1 MSPANSIRDGHSTYQ
16 THRRNVSVPI
26 MSSSMIMTPPVS
38 PPLAQAP
45 GNPASTITNMSA
57 LRRPLPAHLNLS
69 TMSSPTCQPVITH
82 NRHSQ
87 PARPCNPYEIPQDD
101 WQRSYPAGQPPP
113 DYVYNGNSFDLHSG
127 PASPVS
133 PILHSAFP
141 LAAAGDE
148 SLIDRW
154 LRHEAMGR
162 PIFPGS
168 RTGSS
173 VATSDISSVRGGM
186 FGSLPGGRGTGP
198 PSRYGP
204 GSVTSAA
211 TRDRDNFTSSAPS
224 YPSSRAGASR
234 PASRDGDGNSV
245 NGESYPPS
253 IVSSEVYPP
262 SIDTRLHYT
271 NPAPP
276 AAPTPP
282 RSFVA
287 PPSVMSAS
295 DASVVCNDETAMG
308 STVTLPE
315 LAATRPPRY
324 SDGLAAPPYQLPLA
338 ELINNGTVG
347 YQGVPI
353 LTYGTATAETEKALL
368 GEMLN
373 NPVGNSQSEGVVV
386 MVRQEVWEELRRRA
400 GLDAGM
406 LDGTGPAVLPGGS
419 NSDGV
424 RPPNKRGSLKSERI
438 KEKSGIF
445 NKDARCCGACIIC

>member
-1 MSPANSIRDGHSTYQ
+1 MSPASSIGRSAYQ
-16 THRRNVSVPI
+16 THRRNISVPI

-38 PPLAQAP
+38 PPLSQAP

-69 TMSSPTCQPVITH
+69 TMSSPTCQPVVTH

-87 PARPCNPYEIPQDD
+87 PPRPCNPYEIPQDD
-101 WQRSYPAGQPPP
+101 SQRSYSAGEPPH

-133 PILHSAFP
+133 PVLHSAFP

-173 VATSDISSVRGGM
+173 VATSDISSLRGGM
-186 FGSLPGGRGTGP
+186 FGSLPGGRATRP

-234 PASRDGDGNSV
+234 PASRDGNSV

-271 NPAPP
+271 HPAPP

-287 PPSVMSAS
+287 PCSLMSAS
-295 DASVVCNDETAMG
+295 NASVVYNDETAMG

-315 LAATRPPRY
+315 PAATRPPRY
-324 SDGLAAPPYQLPLA
+324 SDSLAAPPYQLPLA

-347 YQGVPI
+347 YQAVPI
-353 LTYGTATAETEKALL
+353 LTYGTATAATEKSLL

-406 LDGTGPAVLPGGS
+406 PDGSGHAVLPGGS
-419 NSDGV
+419 SSGGV
-424 RPPNKRGSLKSERI
+424 RPPNKRRILNSGRI
-438 KEKSGIF
+438 KEKSGIL
-445 NKDARCCGACIIC
+445 NNDARCCGACIIC

>member
-1 MSPANSIRDGHSTYQ
+1 MSPASSIRNGRSAY
-16 THRRNVSVPI
+16 HRRNISVPT
-26 MSSSMIMTPPVS
+26 MPSSMIMTPPVS
-38 PPLAQAP
+38 PPLSQAP
-45 GNPASTITNMSA
+45 GNPTSTITNMSA

-69 TMSSPTCQPVITH
+69 TISPPTCQPVVVP

-87 PARPCNPYEIPQDD
+87 PQPRPFNPYEITQDD
-101 WQRSYPAGQPPP
+101 SQRPYLSGQPPP

-133 PILHSAFP
+133 PVLHPAFP
-141 LAAAGDE
+141 LAAGGDE
-148 SLIDRW
+148 SLFDRW

-168 RTGSS
+168 RAGSS

-186 FGSLPGGRGTGP
+186 FGSLPGGRATGP

-234 PASRDGDGNSV
+234 PASRDGDTNSV

-262 SIDTRLHYT
+262 SIDTRLHYAH
-271 NPAPP
+271 PAPP

-282 RSFVA
+282 RSSVA
-287 PPSVMSAS
+287 ASSLMSAS
-295 DASVVCNDETAMG
+295 VVYNGETAAG

-315 LAATRPPRY
+315 VAATRPPRY
-324 SDGLAAPPYQLPLA
+324 SDGLPAPPYQLPLA
-338 ELINNGTVG
+338 ELINSGTVG

-353 LTYGTATAETEKALL
+353 LAYGTATAATEKALL
-368 GEMLN
+368 GEILN
-373 NPVGNSQSEGVVV
+373 NPVNNGQSEGGVV

-400 GLDAGM
+400 GLDGGVPH
-406 LDGTGPAVLPGGS
+406 GTGPAITTGG
-419 NSDGV
+419 NISDGV
-424 RPPNKRGSLKSERI
+424 RPPHKRESLNRRRV
-438 KEKSGIF
+438 KEKVGGS
-445 NKDARCCGACIIC
+445 DEDTRCCGACIIC

>member
-1 MSPANSIRDGHSTYQ
+1 
-16 THRRNVSVPI
+16 
-26 MSSSMIMTPPVS
+26 MIMTPPVS
-38 PPLAQAP
+38 PPLAQVP

-69 TMSSPTCQPVITH
+69 TVSPPASQPVVAH

-87 PARPCNPYEIPQDD
+87 PPRLFNPYEIPQDD
-101 WQRSYPAGQPPP
+101 SQRSYLVGQPPP
-113 DYVYNGNSFDLHSG
+113 DYVYNGNSFDLQSG

-133 PILHSAFP
+133 PVLHPAFP
-141 LAAAGDE
+141 LAAGGDE

-162 PIFPGS
+162 PMFPGS
-168 RTGSS
+168 RAGSS

-186 FGSLPGGRGTGP
+186 FGSLPGGRATGP

-234 PASRDGDGNSV
+234 PASRDGDANSV
-245 NGESYPPS
+245 NGESYPAS

-262 SIDTRLHYT
+262 SIDSRLHYAH
-271 NPAPP
+271 PAPP

-282 RSFVA
+282 RSYLA
-287 PPSVMSAS
+287 ASSLMSAS
-295 DASVVCNDETAMG
+295 GASVVYTDETATG
-308 STVTLPE
+308 SAVTLPDV
-315 LAATRPPRY
+315 AATRPPRY
-324 SDGLAAPPYQLPLA
+324 SDGLPAPPYQLPLA

-353 LTYGTATAETEKALL
+353 LTYGTATAATEKALL
-368 GEMLN
+368 GEILDN
-373 NPVGNSQSEGVVV
+373 QASNGQSEGGVV

-400 GLDAGM
+400 GLDGGM
-406 LDGTGPAVLPGGS
+406 PDGTGPAVTGGS
-419 NSDGV
+419 SSDGV
-424 RPPNKRGSLKSERI
+424 RQPHKRGSLNRRRV
-438 KEKSGIF
+438 KEKSGDSDR
-445 NKDARCCGACIIC
+445 DARCCGVCIIC

>member
-1 MSPANSIRDGHSTYQ
+1 MSPASSIRNGRNAYQ
-16 THRRNVSVPI
+16 AHRRNMSVPS
-26 MSSSMIMTPPVS
+26 MSSSFVMTPPVS

-45 GNPASTITNMSA
+45 GNPTSIITNMSA

-69 TMSSPTCQPVITH
+69 TMSPPTCQPAVAH

-87 PARPCNPYEIPQDD
+87 PPRPFNPYEIPQDD
-101 WQRSYPAGQPPP
+101 SQRSNLVGQSPP
-113 DYVYNGNSFDLHSG
+113 DYVHNGNPFDLHSG

-133 PILHSAFP
+133 PVLHPAFP

-148 SLIDRW
+148 SLFDRW

-186 FGSLPGGRGTGP
+186 FGSLPGGRATGP

-204 GSVTSAA
+204 GSVASAA

-234 PASRDGDGNSV
+234 PASRDGDANSV

-262 SIDTRLHYT
+262 SIDTRLHYVHPT
-271 NPAPP
+271 PP

-282 RSFVA
+282 RSSVA
-287 PPSVMSAS
+287 PSSLMSAS
-295 DASVVCNDETAMG
+295 DASLVYHDEMATG
-308 STVTLPE
+308 SAVTLPE
-315 LAATRPPRY
+315 VAATRPPRY
-324 SDGLAAPPYQLPLA
+324 SDGLPAPPYQLPLA

-353 LTYGTATAETEKALL
+353 LTYGTATAATEKALL
-368 GEMLN
+368 GEILN
-373 NPVGNSQSEGVVV
+373 DQMSNGQSEEGVV

-406 LDGTGPAVLPGGS
+406 PDGSGPVIATRGNGS
-419 NSDGV
+419 DDV
-424 RPPNKRGSLKSERI
+424 RSPHKRESLKRRRI
-438 KEKSGIF
+438 KEKTGDSA
-445 NKDARCCGACIIC
+445 KEARCCGVCIIC

>member
-1 MSPANSIRDGHSTYQ
+1 MSPASSIGRSAYQ
-16 THRRNVSVPI
+16 THRRNISVPI

-38 PPLAQAP
+38 PPLSQAP

-69 TMSSPTCQPVITH
+69 TMSSPTCQPVVTH

-87 PARPCNPYEIPQDD
+87 PPRPCNPYEIPQDD
-101 WQRSYPAGQPPP
+101 SQRSYSAGEPPH

-133 PILHSAFP
+133 PVLHSAFP

-173 VATSDISSVRGGM
+173 VATSDISSLRGGM
-186 FGSLPGGRGTGP
+186 FGSLPGGR
-198 PSRYGP
+198 
-204 GSVTSAA
+204 A
-211 TRDRDNFTSSAPS
+211 TRPLRCIHLQLILGYITPTLH
-224 YPSSRAGASR
+224 RR
-234 PASRDGDGNSV
+234 LLNS
-245 NGESYPPS
+245 
-253 IVSSEVYPP
+253 
-262 SIDTRLHYT
+262 
-271 NPAPP
+271 
-276 AAPTPP
+276 P

-287 PPSVMSAS
+287 PCSLMSAS
-295 DASVVCNDETAMG
+295 NASVVYNDETAMG

-315 LAATRPPRY
+315 PAATRPPRY
-324 SDGLAAPPYQLPLA
+324 SDSLAAPPYQLPLA

-347 YQGVPI
+347 YQAVPI
-353 LTYGTATAETEKALL
+353 LTYGTATAATEKSLL

-386 MVRQEVWEELRRRA
+386 MAWMPGCRMVVAMPYYLEE
-400 GLDAGM
+400 
-406 LDGTGPAVLPGGS
+406 AVQVA
-419 NSDGV
+419 SDHQTNGE
-424 RPPNKRGSLKSERI
+424 S
-438 KEKSGIF
+438 
-445 NKDARCCGACIIC
+445 